1 MNFSKLNSFFNKMPK
16 GGANSPPLFGVF
28 ALVGLGLVAVNSY
41 YYGRSL
47 TTQLTLVTTPSNSI
61 K

>member
-1 MNFSKLNSFFNKMPK
+1 MPK

-41 YYGRSL
+41 YYGISL
-47 TTQLTLVTTPSNSI
+47 TTQSTLVTTPSNSI